1 MEVCNAHPKG
11 SLIEQTTKARLSQAE
26 DGSLQV
32 HFLNPQDEEAVLAGI
47 ESNSPFRITKK
58 TKQKVDLE
66 RTEIKPEDLA
76 TELAQITK
84 SEAGVEWVD
93 ISLRDPE
100 LKLAVRVQRCGC
112 LCTQQKLTN
121 SRSRNARCS
130 SPESAFLTYS

>member
-11 SLIEQTTKARLSQAE
+11 SLIEQTTKARLLQAE
-26 DGSLQV
+26 DGSLHVQ
-32 HFLNPQDEEAVLAGI
+32 FLSPQDGEAVLAGI

-58 TKQKVDLE
+58 TKQKLDLE

-93 ISLRDPE
+93 ISLQDPE
-100 LKLAVRVQRCGC
+100 LKLAVRFQR
-112 LCTQQKLTN
+112 
-121 SRSRNARCS
+121 
-130 SPESAFLTYS
+130 

>member
-47 ESNSPFRITKK
+47 ESDSPFRITKK

-100 LKLAVRVQRCGC
+100 LKLAVRLQR
-112 LCTQQKLTN
+112 
-121 SRSRNARCS
+121 
-130 SPESAFLTYS
+130 